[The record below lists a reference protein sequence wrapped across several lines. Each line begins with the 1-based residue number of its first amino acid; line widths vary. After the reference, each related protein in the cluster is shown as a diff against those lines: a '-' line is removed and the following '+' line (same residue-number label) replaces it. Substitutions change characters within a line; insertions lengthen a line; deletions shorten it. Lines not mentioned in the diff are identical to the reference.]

1 MARSLLNP
9 WWSGYRAVGLRL
21 TGASVHFTPLPPN
34 RGVPAGSTIEYLR
47 RLAGLLPALGQRL
60 RRVRLLT
67 ACCLAPL
74 LAACSD
80 ESSLQTLRVGV
91 LEYGTVNWELTV
103 IRERG
108 LARER
113 GIRLELLPMA
123 SESAMTEALAEGR
136 VDLIVSDWLWAARQ
150 RARGQR
156 YQFAPYSLAVGAVMV
171 NPGADIDELADL
183 TGRDIG
189 IAGGRLDKTWLLL
202 RAYADQR
209 ASMDLESLV
218 QSRFAGPPAVNQM
231 MLDGEL
237 PAAINY
243 WHYNARLQALG
254 MAPLI
259 TLGEIFDELGVATSP
274 PVLGWVFEQDWADA
288 NGALLRDF
296 LAASFEAKSILAA
309 SDAPWE
315 SVRHLV
321 KPETSAVFA
330 AIRSGYRDGI
340 PREYG
345 PPQIEAAEQV
355 FDILAEEAGDELA
368 GDLETLP
375 EDLFWAGFRLP

>member
-1 MARSLLNP
+1 MQYP
-9 WWSGYRAVGLRL
+9 
-21 TGASVHFTPLPPN
+21 
-34 RGVPAGSTIEYLR
+34 R
-47 RLAGLLPALGQRL
+47 RPAGLLAALARWRRRL
-60 RRVRLLT
+60 
-67 ACCLAPL
+67 PL
-74 LAACSD
+74 LAACSLLPLLAACGD
-80 ESSLQTLRVGV
+80 NPSLQTLRVGV

-123 SESAMTEALAEGR
+123 SESAMTEALADDR

-183 TGRDIG
+183 VGRDIG

-202 RAYADQR
+202 RAYADRR

-218 QSRFAGPPAVNQM
+218 RPRFDSPPAVNQL

-254 MAPLI
+254 MTPLI
-259 TLGEIFDELGVATSP
+259 TLGELFSELGVATSP

-288 NGALLRDF
+288 NGELLRDF

-309 SDAPWE
+309 SDTPWDG
-315 SVRHLV
+315 VRHLV
-321 KPETSAVFA
+321 KPETRAVFA
-330 AIRSGYRDGI
+330 AIRQGYREGI

-345 PPQIEAAEQV
+345 AAQIEAAEQV
-355 FDILAEEAGDELA
+355 FDILSAEAGEDLA
-368 GDLETLP
+368 GDLDRLP
-375 EDLFWAGFRLP
+375 DDLFWGGFRLP

>member
-1 MARSLLNP
+1 MAGSLLNR
-9 WWSGYRAVGLRL
+9 WRSEYRNVGPVR

-34 RGVPAGSTIEYLR
+34 RGVPAGPTSQYSR
-47 RLAGLLPALGQRL
+47 RPAGLLAALGQWL
-60 RRVRLLT
+60 HRLLVT
-67 ACCLAPL
+67 GCLLPL
-74 LAACSD
+74 LIACSD
-80 ESSLQTLRVGV
+80 DASLQTLRVGV

-103 IRERG
+103 IRDRG

-123 SESAMTEALAEGR
+123 SESAMTEALADDR

-150 RARGQR
+150 RASGQR

-183 TGRDIG
+183 VDRDLG

-202 RAYADQR
+202 RAYADRQ
-209 ASMDLESLV
+209 ASMDLETRV
-218 QSRFAGPPAVNQM
+218 RPRFESPPTVNQM

-254 MAPLI
+254 MSPLI
-259 TLGEIFDELGVATSP
+259 TLGELFSELGVATSP
-274 PVLGWVFEQDWADA
+274 PVLGWVFKQDWAEA
-288 NGALLRDF
+288 NAPLLRDF

-309 SDAPWE
+309 SDMPWQGIRE
-315 SVRHLV
+315 LV
-321 KPETSAVFA
+321 KPETRAVFA
-330 AIRSGYRDGI
+330 AIREGYREGI

-345 PPQIEAAEQV
+345 PAQIEAAEQV
-355 FDILAEEAGDELA
+355 FDILAAEAGEELA
-368 GDLETLP
+368 GELDTLP
-375 EDLFWAGFRLP
+375 DDLFWPGFRLP